1 MAHSYP
7 KDRFDEVPEN
17 QQRVGAHRAPPRKGR
32 GWIGFGWA
40 AVATLV
46 LIGIGVIGLFAA
58 NGTITIHDP
67 LASGAPASSSSPS
80 ATPTPTPTPTVNP
93 ALNVA
98 VLNGTKVPGLAA
110 DIAAKLK
117 ADGWT
122 VGTVA
127 DASVNNLTQTVVYYS
142 DDANLLAAE
151 AMAKDIPGST
161 VAKTQA
167 YADTPANLTVALGSN
182 TQK

>member
-1 MAHSYP
+1 
-7 KDRFDEVPEN
+7 
-17 QQRVGAHRAPPRKGR
+17 
-32 GWIGFGWA
+32 
-40 AVATLV
+40 
-46 LIGIGVIGLFAA
+46 
-58 NGTITIHDP
+58 
-67 LASGAPASSSSPS
+67 
-80 ATPTPTPTPTVNP
+80 VNP

-127 DASVNNLTQTVVYYS
+127 DASVDNLTQTVVYYS

-151 AMAKDIPGST
+151 AMAKDIPGSI